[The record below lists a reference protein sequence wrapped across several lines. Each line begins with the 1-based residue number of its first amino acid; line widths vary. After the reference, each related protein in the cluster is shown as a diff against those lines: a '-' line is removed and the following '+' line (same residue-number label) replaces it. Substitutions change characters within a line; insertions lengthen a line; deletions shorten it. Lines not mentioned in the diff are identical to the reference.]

1 MSSPKLPLQ
10 SFRLKNFKAVRDSGI
25 IHFTPLTVFIGN
37 NGSGKSSLIE
47 GLEMF
52 QQIVIQGIDEAIQ
65 PWRGFEHVWNKAVE
79 HKLKKNRKI
88 SNPMSFAIK
97 GSFRRGVVIGTD
109 IPVYVDLLLE
119 MDREENTVSIREY
132 KVKSPEG
139 GPPTELMG
147 DSFPEYMIS
156 VDKRLQMMTSSWQF
170 ITIVPQHMQYPVL
183 QKRTKGGVGLSR
195 DGANVAEYFESIRN
209 ADISIFRDIV
219 ETLQSVLPYAD
230 DLQPAITSEL
240 ERNVY
245 LTLKEKGIE
254 DKLAGWL
261 LSQGTLRIL
270 ALLCLLRHPVP
281 PSVIIIEEIENGL
294 DPRTIHLLVEEIR
307 AFVQSGKGQIIAT
320 THSPYLLDLLP
331 LSQIIVVERDDDGS
345 PAFTR
350 PVDDKDLAEWAAK
363 FAPGKLY
370 TMGKLTRR

>member
-1 MSSPKLPLQ
+1 MSSSKLPLQ
-10 SFRLKNFKAVRDSGI
+10 SFRLKNFKAVRDSGTI
-25 IHFTPLTVFIGN
+25 RFTPLTVLIGN

-52 QQIVIQGIDEAIQ
+52 QQIVLQGIDEAIQ

-79 HKLKKNRKI
+79 HKLQKNNKV
-88 SNPMSFAIK
+88 SNPMSFEIK
-97 GSFRRGVVIGTD
+97 GSFRHGLVMD
-109 IPVYVDLLLE
+109 IPVCVDLSLE
-119 MDREENTVSIREY
+119 MDHEKNTVSIKEH
-132 KVKSPEG
+132 KVKSPEE
-139 GPPTELMG
+139 GPPAGLMG
-147 DSFPEYMIS
+147 NSFPEYRIS
-156 VDKRLQMMTSSWQF
+156 GDKRLQMMTSAWQF
-170 ITIVPQHMQYPVL
+170 FTILPQNMQYPVL

-209 ADISIFRDIV
+209 ADVSVFHDII
-219 ETLQSVLPYAD
+219 ETMQSVLPYAD

-240 ERNVY
+240 ERSVY
-245 LTLKEKGIE
+245 LTLKEKGIA
-254 DKLAGWL
+254 DKLPGWL

-270 ALLCLLRHPVP
+270 ALLCLLRHPQP

-331 LSQIIVVERDDDGS
+331 LSQIIVVERDAENS

-350 PVDDKDLAEWAAK
+350 PIDNSDLADWAAK

-370 TMGKLTRR
+370 TMGKLTRS

>member
-10 SFRLKNFKAVRDSGI
+10 SFRLNNFKAVRDSGI
-25 IHFTPLTVFIGN
+25 IRFTPLTVLIGN

-52 QQIVIQGIDEAIQ
+52 QQIVLQGIDEAIQ

-79 HKLKKNRKI
+79 HKLNKNRKI
-88 SNPMSFAIK
+88 SNPMSFEIK
-97 GSFRRGVVIGTD
+97 GSFRRELVTD
-109 IPVYVDLLLE
+109 IPVYVDLSLE
-119 MDREENTVSIREY
+119 MDREKNTVSIRAY
-132 KVKSPEG
+132 KVKLPEEEYPQG
-139 GPPTELMG
+139 LMG
-147 DSFPEYMIS
+147 DSLPEQTI
-156 VDKRLQMMTSSWQF
+156 RNHLHLHTMTSSWKF
-170 ITIVPQHMQYPVL
+170 LTILPQHMQYPVL
-183 QKRTKGGVGLSR
+183 QKRTKGGVALSK
-195 DGANVAEYFESIRN
+195 DGANVAEYFESIRK
-209 ADISIFRDIV
+209 ADVSVFRGII

-270 ALLCLLRHPVP
+270 ALLCVLRHPAP
-281 PSVIIIEEIENGL
+281 PSVIVIEEIENGL
-294 DPRTIHLLVEEIR
+294 DPRTVHMLVDEIR
-307 AFVQSGKGQIIAT
+307 AFVQSGKGQVIAT
-320 THSPYLLDLLP
+320 THSPYLLDLLT
-331 LSQIIVVERDDDGS
+331 LSQIIVVERDEKGS
-345 PAFTR
+345 PVFHR
-350 PVDDKDLAEWAAK
+350 PSEDKELSIWAEK

-370 TMGKLTRR
+370 TMGNMTRR

>member
-1 MSSPKLPLQ
+1 MSSSKLPLQ
-10 SFRLKNFKAVRDSGI
+10 SFRLKNFKAVRDSGTI
-25 IHFTPLTVFIGN
+25 RFTPLTVLIGN

-47 GLEMF
+47 GMEMF
-52 QQIVIQGIDEAIQ
+52 QQIVLQGIDEAIQ

-79 HKLKKNRKI
+79 HKLQKNNKV
-88 SNPMSFAIK
+88 SNPMSFEIK
-97 GSFRRGVVIGTD
+97 GSFRHGLVMD
-109 IPVYVDLLLE
+109 IPVCVDLSLE
-119 MDREENTVSIREY
+119 MDHEKNTVSIKEH
-132 KVKSPEG
+132 KVKSPEE
-139 GPPTELMG
+139 GPPAGLMG
-147 DSFPEYMIS
+147 NSFPEYRIS
-156 VDKRLQMMTSSWQF
+156 GDKRLQMMTSAWQF
-170 ITIVPQHMQYPVL
+170 FTILPQNMQYPVL

-209 ADISIFRDIV
+209 ADVSVFHDII
-219 ETLQSVLPYAD
+219 ETMQSVLPYAD

-240 ERNVY
+240 ERSVY
-245 LTLKEKGIE
+245 LTLKEKGIA
-254 DKLAGWL
+254 DKLPGWL

-270 ALLCLLRHPVP
+270 ALLCLLRHPQP

-331 LSQIIVVERDDDGS
+331 LSQIIVVERDAENS

-350 PVDDKDLAEWAAK
+350 PIDNSDLADWAAK

-370 TMGKLTRR
+370 TMGKLTRS